1 MAGIVI
7 CEMDLSKLMLAKY
20 QPLALTQVG
29 SVKAKLTLE
38 DKNIIQVV
46 DDDPLLQQ
54 KMVDAGQHVFRSAGD
69 KMAKLLQKYDE
80 LAQKALM
87 QTGGT
92 GAKAQKIAETFK
104 EKLESEGKKAGQD
117 ADKAAAKVWADLI
130 KTRKEYSKYKWK
142 TGFNI
147 FLGMIGLGTG
157 IAAAVVTSASG
168 VGAVVAAYGAYQSA
182 MVSIIKIRDAL
193 KSASDIYLRLS
204 KDLEKLLDQYE
215 EFDKKTAAAAKKTA
229 QEVLAAA
236 SEKFLAIEVRSLSKC
251 GNDLGLFRNK
261 LKGAEVDAHSA
272 SADLNKA
279 LKEWDRAMAEIKS
292 GSPQLRERAQKI
304 NDPTPI
310 INDTIAKVVTLME
323 EVREG
328 QDNSAQIE
336 QTINILKQGV
346 NPKVI
351 KAARVT
357 FGLATGALLIFA
369 MGVPNME
376 IAAVAVKNG
385 VITFRKAKE
394 MYEEL
399 SK

>member
-69 KMAKLLQKYDE
+69 KMAKLLQEYDNQAE
-80 LAQKALM
+80 RALRKS
-87 QTGGT
+87 
-92 GAKAQKIAETFK
+92 GALEATAKIAENFK
-104 EKLESEGKKAGQD
+104 KKLESEGKKAGQD

-292 GSPQLRERAQKI
+292 GSPVLRERAQKI
-304 NDPTPI
+304 NDLTPI

-357 FGLATGALLIFA
+357 FGLSTGALLIFA

>member
-20 QPLALTQVG
+20 QPRALTQVG

-69 KMAKLLQKYDE
+69 EMAKLLQDHDKQALQALLQPE
-80 LAQKALM
+80 AERRTAQ
-87 QTGGT
+87 
-92 GAKAQKIAETFK
+92 IAETFK
-104 EKLESEGKKAGQD
+104 KKLESEGKKAGQD

-204 KDLEKLLDQYE
+204 KDLGKLLDQYE
-215 EFDKKTAAAAKKTA
+215 EFDKKTSAAAKKTA

-279 LKEWDRAMAEIKS
+279 LKEWDKAMAEIKS
-292 GSPQLRERAQKI
+292 GSPVLRERARKI
-304 NDPTPI
+304 NDLTPI

-323 EVREG
+323 EVRDG
-328 QDNSAQIE
+328 QVNSAKIE
-336 QTINILKQGV
+336 QTINTLKQGV
-346 NPKVI
+346 NPTVI

-369 MGVPNME
+369 KGVPDME
-376 IAAVAVKNG
+376 VVATSVKVG
-385 VITFRKAKE
+385 VITFRKTKE
-394 MYEEL
+394 LYEEL